1 MRHWSKMR
9 RTLVLFVSTLFLI
22 SGVAFSAPPVT
33 SNGIQRYAVILAD
46 PPIAKRFPG
55 RIETTR
61 AAAEPYRQH
70 LLEVQRNLKA
80 QITARHIRV
89 TGAVQHV
96 MNAIFVAATPEQA
109 AELRTLPGVK
119 AVTPLRRRYH
129 ISDQLSLTNVQ
140 QAWNSSKI
148 GGQGNAGAGIKIA
161 IIDSGI
167 DETHPSFQDSSL
179 TPPAGFPKCDIPYD
193 CQFTN
198 DKVIVARSY
207 VYLLNTTDPATSRP
221 DDYSPL
227 DRSGHGTGV
236 ASIAA
241 GVQTSYAGTTISGVA
256 PKAFLGNYKVFGS
269 SSVNPFSSEDA
280 LIQALDDAVADG
292 MDVAVFSLGEVAFTG
307 PLDGGADCGVA
318 TGTPCDPLA
327 SAVET
332 AVQNNDI
339 LVVAAAGNTGA
350 DGYQSITNGIATF
363 GEIDSPGNAPSALS
377 VGATTNDITYTQ
389 RVEVPGSDAP
399 SSLQTIEA
407 FESQDGPIPSG
418 ALTAPLIDVSQIGD
432 NGQLCSADIAN
443 GSLNNSIAL
452 IQRGGSSN
460 CTFAAKVT
468 NAQNA
473 GAIGVLIY
481 DNGQG
486 VVYAQGLG
494 NTDIPMYMLFQSDGQ
509 TLKNFIDSHPNHNV
523 TMDPTP
529 LQVPANEFNTVSYFS
544 SRGPSTGL
552 NALKPDIAA
561 VGTDFLIAT
570 QYFDPQGDLFSFDRY
585 TTGDGTSF
593 ATPLVAGAAALVK
606 QAHPGINALN
616 IKSALVNTARPDVL
630 SDSSGSGLLA
640 IGGGLLTTDNA
651 VNTNLAISPSSV
663 SFGLLNNTPQPAPQ
677 PLRFTNLGSTAIPV
691 TLQVV
696 QPSNLSGAQIQ
707 VDNTT
712 FAVPANSSITVTAS
726 LTGTVS
732 VAGDY
737 AGSITV
743 NGGAVPMHIP
753 VFFLASDGV
762 PFDIIPVIGQNFD
775 GSVGQDIQDTQG
787 GLGVRVVDQYGA
799 PVVNAPVTWTATQGG
814 GSVVQGQLT
823 STVTDNYG
831 LAYAE
836 VVLGPTAGTQS
847 FTADAGNGLTV
858 EFDGF
863 ARPVPAINANGIVD
877 GATFARNAPVAPGS
891 LISVFGANLTDFD
904 DYASSLPL
912 PLSLGNAVVSF
923 DVPSSDPSKFIS
935 VVGPLIYGSD
945 NQLNVQVPWELQG
958 QTSAVVKVR
967 IQDSF
972 SATYTLPLTQ
982 YQPGF
987 YTYQQNGQTYAAAQ
1001 DVNFNYVTP
1010 GSPIAKGQ
1018 TVLLYLNGL
1027 GPVNNQ
1033 PATGDPGPSGT
1044 ASQLATTTNTPVV
1057 KIGGQQVAPQ
1067 FSGLA
1072 PGLVGLYQ
1080 IDVTVPTNIG
1090 SGAQPLTVS
1099 IGGATSPTVYLSVQ

>member
-1 MRHWSKMR
+1 MRH
-9 RTLVLFVSTLFLI
+9 TLVLVVFTLFLI
-22 SGVAFSAPPVT
+22 SGIAFSAPPIPA
-33 SNGIQRYAVILAD
+33 NGIQRYAVILAD
-46 PPIAKRFPG
+46 SPIAKRFPG

-70 LLEVQRNLKA
+70 LLEVQRNMKA
-80 QITARHIRV
+80 QITARHIRI

-129 ISDQLSLTNVQ
+129 ISDQLTLTNVQ
-140 QAWNSSKI
+140 QAWSKV

-179 TPPAGFPKCDIPYD
+179 TPPAGFPKCDIPFD

-198 DKVIVARSY
+198 NKVIVARSY
-207 VYLLNTTDPATSRP
+207 VNLLNTTDPATSRP

-280 LIQALDDAVADG
+280 LIQALDDAVKDG
-292 MDVAVFSLGEVAFTG
+292 MDVAVFSLGELAFTG
-307 PLDGGADCGVA
+307 PLDSGAACGVA

-327 SAVET
+327 AAVDN
-332 AVQNNDI
+332 AVTKNE
-339 LVVAAAGNTGA
+339 LVVVAAAGNAGA
-350 DGYQSITNGIATF
+350 DGYQAITNGVPTF
-363 GEIDSPGNAPSALS
+363 GEIDSPGDAPSALS

-407 FESQDGPIPSG
+407 FESADGPIPPKP
-418 ALTAPLIDVSQIGD
+418 LTAPLIDVSQIGD
-432 NGQLCSADIAN
+432 NGQLCTGDIAN

-452 IQRGGSSN
+452 IQRGGAST
-460 CTFAAKVT
+460 CTFEAKVT

-473 GAIGVLIY
+473 GAIGVIVY

-486 VVYAQGLG
+486 VVYAQGLSG
-494 NTDIPMYMLFQSDGQ
+494 TNIPMYMLFQADGQ

-529 LQVPANEFNTVSYFS
+529 LQVPANEFNTVASFS
-544 SRGPSTGL
+544 SRGPSTGA

-570 QYFDPQGDLFSFDRY
+570 QYFDPQGDLFSSDRY
-585 TTGDGTSF
+585 TTGNGTSF

-616 IKSALVNTARPDVL
+616 IKSALVNTASSSAI
-630 SDSSGSGLLA
+630 SDSSGSGVLA
-640 IGGGLLTTDNA
+640 IGGGLLATDKA
-651 VNTNLAISPSSV
+651 VNTNLAVSPSSV
-663 SFGLLNNTPQPAPQ
+663 SFGLLNSNPQPTPQP
-677 PLRFTNLGSTAIPV
+677 LLFTNLGSTPIPV
-691 TLQVV
+691 TLQVN
-696 QPSNLSGAQIQ
+696 PPANLSGAQIQ
-707 VDNTT
+707 VNNASTASFT
-712 FAVPANSSITVTAS
+712 VPVGSSITVTAS

-737 AGSITV
+737 AGGITV
-743 NGGAVPMHIP
+743 NGGAVPMEIP
-753 VFFLASDGV
+753 VFFLAGDGV
-762 PFDIIPVIGQNFD
+762 PFDIIPVLGQSFD

-799 PVVNAPVTWTATQGG
+799 PVVNTPVTWTSTQGG

-823 STVTDNYG
+823 STATDNYG

-836 VVLGPTAGTQS
+836 VVLGPTSGTQS
-847 FTADAGNGLTV
+847 FTADAGNGLTTT
-858 EFDGF
+858 FNGT
-863 ARPVPAINANGIVD
+863 ARPVTAINANGIVD
-877 GATFARNAPVAPGS
+877 GATFARQKPVVPGS
-891 LISVFGANLTDFD
+891 IVSIFGSWLSDYD
-904 DYASSLPL
+904 DYAAYLPL
-912 PLSLGNAVVSF
+912 PLALGNAVVSF
-923 DVPSSDPSKFIS
+923 DVPNSDPSKSIS
-935 VVGPLIYGSD
+935 VVGPLFYASEH
-945 NQLNVQVPWELQG
+945 QLNVQVPWEVQG
-958 QTSAVVKVR
+958 QSSVVVKVR

-982 YQPGF
+982 YQPAF
-987 YTYQQNGQTYAAAQ
+987 FTYQQNGQTYAAAQ
-1001 DVNFNYVTP
+1001 DVSFNYVTP
-1010 GSPIAKGQ
+1010 DHPIAKGQ

-1033 PATGDPGPSGT
+1033 PATGDPGPGGT
-1044 ASQLATTTNTPVV
+1044 PSQLATTASTPVV
-1057 KIGGQQVAPQ
+1057 TIGGQQAAPQ

-1072 PGLVGLYQ
+1072 PGLAGLYQ
-1080 IDVTVPTNIG
+1080 INVAVPVNVG
-1090 SGAQPLTVS
+1090 SGAQPVTVS
-1099 IGGATSPTVYLSVQ
+1099 IGGVTSPTVYLPVQ